1 MRGPRHQWR
10 AWAVLTVVGTV
21 LTALLTAAV
30 MAPTVRTAV
39 VLGSRGVITTAEVVD
54 YREALRSRDD
64 RWTLR
69 FTTVS
74 GRTVQVSTRATWTG
88 APLRVGSRVTVRYD
102 PRRPSRVWSTGE
114 STDLS
119 WWAVVFGWVVGLVS
133 LGFAVLG
140 LFLKPWQPP
149 SPPAAAPA
157 AVPARPVPPRVARRR
172 REAARR
178 ERMRR

>member
-1 MRGPRHQWR
+1 MRGPRHQWGT
-10 AWAVLTVVGTV
+10 WAVLTVGGTV
-21 LTALLTAAV
+21 LTALLAALV
-30 MAPTVRTAV
+30 MAPTVHTAV
-39 VLGSRGVITTAEVVD
+39 VLGRRGVVTTAEVVD
-54 YREALRSRDD
+54 FDEALRSRND

-74 GRTVQVSTRATWTG
+74 GRTVQVRTRVTSA
-88 APLRVGSRVTVRYD
+88 ASRVPVGSRVTVRYD
-102 PRRPSRVWSTGE
+102 PRKPSRVWSTRE

-119 WWAVVFGWVVGLVS
+119 WWAAVFGWLVGLMS
-133 LGFAVLG
+133 LFLALFG
-140 LFLKPWQPP
+140 LLLKPWRPP
-149 SPPAAAPA
+149 PPPRPAPA